1 MLHYQPTTDDLFI
14 KTLMH
19 NLKKSLSEFL
29 ERSEWVK
36 VASQVNYGLVKICL
50 NFSGNSGFP

>member
-14 KTLMH
+14 ETLMD
-19 NLKKSLSEFL
+19 NLKKSLSEFG

-36 VASQVNYGLVKICL
+36 VDSQVNYGLV
-50 NFSGNSGFP
+50 